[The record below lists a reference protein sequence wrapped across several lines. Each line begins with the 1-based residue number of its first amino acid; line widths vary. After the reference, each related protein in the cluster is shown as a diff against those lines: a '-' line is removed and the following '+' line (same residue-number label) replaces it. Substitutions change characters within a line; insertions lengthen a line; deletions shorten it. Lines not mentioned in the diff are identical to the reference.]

1 MWDALERIMTKSF
14 SYSQYLIHTG
24 MINYRLDAIT
34 STPKILKCYEIFV
47 HTALSQWDCLVPL
60 NTFV

>member
-47 HTALSQWDCLVPL
+47 HTALSQ
-60 NTFV
+60 